1 MPFRRT
7 LAVALLCALPF
18 SHAFAAE
25 EAKVATIQWALPW
38 KPGTTLEYVSEDL
51 STSNLR
57 GPERTRT
64 TSTAT
69 VRITEALKNGFVQAW
84 SWRDTVFAVEEG
96 DKSTEAAMREV
107 AAGLQDVTLEV
118 ELDAAGNYARLRNL
132 AQITPRL
139 REAMRPMMF
148 LGLDKSLAS
157 IPDAARREEAR
168 KSATPQTEAFLE
180 RMLAPAV
187 LETML
192 ARNIQWYN
200 GFVGID
206 IEPDQDY
213 EAKVELP
220 NPMGGATIPVT
231 ITFSLSVAEDDPDD
245 LYVAFEQKIDRENA
259 GAAVT
264 AIIEG
269 LLGDKLPD
277 DRKQKLDISI
287 VDEGLFVVHRP
298 TGIVEMFESTRT
310 VQAGAKSKVDRH
322 RLRLANGEHD
332 HAWRDEEDEDGG
344 E

>member
-1 MPFRRT
+1 MKFRRT

-18 SHAFAAE
+18 PHAFAVE
-25 EAKVATIQWALPW
+25 EAKVETIQWVLPW
-38 KPGTTLEYVSEDL
+38 KPGITLEYVSEDL
-51 STSNLR
+51 TTSNLR

-84 SWRDTVFAVEEG
+84 SWRDSTLAVEEG
-96 DKSTEAAMREV
+96 DKSHEAAMRDV
-107 AAGLQDVTLEV
+107 AAGLQDVVLEV

-139 REAMRPMMF
+139 REAMRPMVR
-148 LGLDKSLAS
+148 LGLDDRLAK

-168 KSATPQTEAFLE
+168 KSATVQTDAFLE

-192 ARNIQWYN
+192 ARNVQWYN
-200 GFVGID
+200 AFVGID

-220 NPMGGATIPVT
+220 NPMGGAPIPVT
-231 ITFSLSVAEDDPDD
+231 ITFSLSVAGDDPDD
-245 LYVAFEQKIDRENA
+245 LFVAFEQKIDRENA

-269 LLGDKLPD
+269 LTGEKVPGDQ
-277 DRKQKLDISI
+277 KQQLEISI

-298 TGIVEMFESTRT
+298 TGVVEMFESTRT

-332 HAWRDEEDEDGG
+332 HAWRDEEVEDSG